1 MKYEMLYIIDK
12 DLTDEAKEVVVDKVK
27 KIIESKNGNILTL
40 DKWGMKK
47 FAYPINY
54 KNEGYYVLV
63 NFEIFFVFQLVL
75 LAGSQESGVEH
86 MAHETREKALKK

>member
-63 NFEIFFVFQLVL
+63 NFEASEDVPNVL
-75 LAGSQESGVEH
+75 NAQMNILDGVDRH
-86 MAHETREKALKK
+86 MCIAKNK